1 MMHLV
6 QFAVLTCFTIV
17 YVLIA
22 LVLVARL
29 FGNLLKN
36 RSGTLDT
43 SLENEDLQYIAPEE
57 PIEVT
62 RSRTTTNTGV
72 SRRHA
77 SPDFRRVRYDPLD
90 GPQSS

>member
-1 MMHLV
+1 MHLV

-17 YVLIA
+17 YVIIVV
-22 LVLVARL
+22 VLVARL

-43 SLENEDLQYIAPEE
+43 SIENEDLQYIAPER
-57 PIEVT
+57 PAEVT
-62 RSRTTTNTGV
+62 RSRTTPNTGV

-77 SPDFRRVRYDPLD
+77 SPDFRRVSYDALD